1 VIYNIISEL
10 FRTSDR
16 FVILFMLGQ
25 ETVGYYGI
33 AIMVLGFSISI
44 PAISREVVE
53 PRLMESMD
61 RADLARN
68 LELYMTRPL
77 MNTAY
82 LMPFV
87 IGPGIL
93 LLPFVIP
100 IILPDYASGVVS
112 AQILLLGGYFLAAG
126 HVLRGVIVAL
136 GLQLKATIVA
146 FPVLIVN
153 IILSIMMVSWGY
165 GIEGVALASS
175 VSFLLMFSAL
185 FSFVWWQLRFRDHG
199 LTKRFFWFFVPFP
212 VMCTLLFFPDQLS
225 VGLEESPMLFL
236 SVKML
241 LFITLQGLLLHLVRT
256 GGLVSFRI
264 ES

>member
-1 VIYNIISEL
+1 
-10 FRTSDR
+10 
-16 FVILFMLGQ
+16 
-25 ETVGYYGI
+25 
-33 AIMVLGFSISI
+33 
-44 PAISREVVE
+44 
-53 PRLMESMD
+53 
-61 RADLARN
+61 
-68 LELYMTRPL
+68 
-77 MNTAY
+77 
-82 LMPFV
+82 
-87 IGPGIL
+87 
-93 LLPFVIP
+93 
-100 IILPDYASGVVS
+100 
-112 AQILLLGGYFLAAG
+112 
-126 HVLRGVIVAL
+126 VAL

-175 VSFLLMFSAL
+175 VSFLLMFTAL

-212 VMCTLLFFPDQLS
+212 VMCTLLFVPDKLS

-241 LFITLQGLLLHLVRT
+241 IFITLQGLLLHLVRT
-256 GGLVSFRI
+256 AGLVSFRI